1 MKCIGTRAQWLRIAV
16 LNHNLTHKH
25 SDSFL
30 LSFLFFSLVFL
41 GFSQMLHRS
50 ERWTM
55 KLFSGRVGGQHSER
69 GREMGFESRWWK
81 VGKVLVIVSLE
92 DHETRSG
99 NGECQVEV
107 EKHCTTKQS
116 INFTSVVIHV
126 NWVLK
131 VDGSIYL
138 MCLLFVLNI

>member
-1 MKCIGTRAQWLRIAV
+1 M
-16 LNHNLTHKH
+16 
-25 SDSFL
+25 
-30 LSFLFFSLVFL
+30 
-41 GFSQMLHRS
+41 
-50 ERWTM
+50 
-55 KLFSGRVGGQHSER
+55 
-69 GREMGFESRWWK
+69 
-81 VGKVLVIVSLE
+81 LVIVSLE

-99 NGECQVEV
+99 NGECQEEV
-107 EKHCTTKQS
+107 EKYCTTKQS